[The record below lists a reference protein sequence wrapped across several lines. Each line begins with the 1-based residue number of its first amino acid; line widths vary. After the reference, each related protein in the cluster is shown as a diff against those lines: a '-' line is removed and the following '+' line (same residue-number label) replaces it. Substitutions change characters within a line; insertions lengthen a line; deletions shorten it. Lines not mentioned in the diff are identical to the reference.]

1 MHKIHWLFLGT
12 AIALIASNSHA
23 YSYGIP
29 YVGISVG
36 EVTNTIDDNSAS
48 VFRGVPLTINVG
60 YGNMLSL
67 TTYLGGEIFG
77 VIPAARFN
85 QSSLDY
91 RYAYGVSVIP
101 GVMLADH
108 TMGFMRLGLVRLAFN
123 AAVLGNDVPVACNG
137 VQVGL
142 GLQFSVT
149 PAIDLRSEYIYTRYT
164 YNAIGRKQ
172 DAVNFGIIYKLD

>member
-12 AIALIASNSHA
+12 AIALITSNSHA

-36 EVTNTIDDNSAS
+36 EVTNTIDDNSEP

-60 YGNMLSL
+60 YGKMLSL
-67 TTYLGGEIFG
+67 TSYLGGEIFG
-77 VIPAARFN
+77 VIPTVRFN
-85 QSSLDY
+85 HSRLDY

-108 TMGFMRLGLVRLAFN
+108 TMGFMRLGLLRLASTDAERVKN
-123 AAVLGNDVPVACNG
+123 VPLAFNG
-137 VQVGL
+137 VQVGF
-142 GLQFSVT
+142 GVQFSVT

-164 YNAIGRKQ
+164 YSTIGRKQ
-172 DAVNFGIIYKLD
+172 DACNFGIIYKLD